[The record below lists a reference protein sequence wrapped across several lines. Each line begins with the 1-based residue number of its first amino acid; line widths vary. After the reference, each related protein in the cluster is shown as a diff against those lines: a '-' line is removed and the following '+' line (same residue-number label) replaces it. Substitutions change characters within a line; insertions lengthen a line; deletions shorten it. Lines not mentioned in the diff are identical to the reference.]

1 MRRFIE
7 VLCACCVATIV
18 SGCMSTAAINGGIAS
33 SASREVPL
41 LNCPHNNEREPCSN
55 IRQNTYEEGF
65 RAGMKSLATEFRTKE
80 EMNKPYVW
88 RPPLVSEVDMP
99 ARVVNGV
106 MIPAHTEAVI
116 VSPGY
121 WIRTE
126 NVVQDR

>member
-7 VLCACCVATIV
+7 AICACCLATIV
-18 SGCMSTAAINGGIAS
+18 SGCVPTASINRGIPS

-41 LNCPHNNEREPCSN
+41 LNCADNKEGNPCSD
-55 IRQNTYEEGF
+55 IRQNAYEEGF

-106 MIPAHTEAVI
+106 MIPAHSEPVI

>member
-7 VLCACCVATIV
+7 VICACCVATIV
-18 SGCMSTAAINGGIAS
+18 SGCISTAAINGGIAS

-41 LNCPHNNEREPCSN
+41 LNCAHNKEREPCSD
-55 IRQNTYEEGF
+55 IRQNAYEEGF

-80 EMNKPYVW
+80 EMNQPYVW

-99 ARVVNGV
+99 PRVVNGV
-106 MIPAHTEAVI
+106 MIPAHTEPVI
-116 VSPGY
+116 VSPGF